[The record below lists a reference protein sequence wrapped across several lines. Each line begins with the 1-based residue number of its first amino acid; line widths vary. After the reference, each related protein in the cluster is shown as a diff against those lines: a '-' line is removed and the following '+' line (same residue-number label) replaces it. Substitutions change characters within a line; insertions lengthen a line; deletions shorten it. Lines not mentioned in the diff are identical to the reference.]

1 MGALIHLVAPTP
13 AGADAGHVSYSV
25 GRSLTAA
32 DLTLQGRYIEARLL
46 GMAPSSWG
54 VLTGLAVSPSRYD
67 SPDGIAGLAS
77 FAIGIG
83 TGVGDDGR
91 VVRVSAP
98 ITVAFADLLTAM
110 NAAGTIA
117 DGAYLLLAR
126 TVDFDGLNGP
136 PPDPADRADSDP
148 LLDIQQVSFV
158 EIWLS
163 ASIGALPAA
172 TTPAAMALAV
182 NTIVGALTPTSL
194 ATAVGNGVPLAL
206 LLVRNN
212 HAILLSQAAGRL
224 PAQPAALN
232 AMLMAQ
238 MREAFAMALA
248 EPGADASSAA
258 WQTGLRA
265 RFGVL
270 PGAGEL
276 PLGLLLTP
284 EAVTTN
290 CPFFPPGMAVYL
302 DAIRASQAGNLLT
315 EALGRPRLDLA
326 ANTAE
331 AVTLALAVPDAA
343 WTPDLLS
350 IPRGDPVLAAD
361 LHLAYARARAAQV
374 RLREAWIALY
384 GGMSAITAAD
394 PQPLGFLAAA
404 DTAAQNLDYLLAN
417 GTIAGS
423 DVIAAADEAT
433 SPGPLLGWVAARIA
447 ALTTAQTTAAPPP
460 AALPATTAAQA
471 AQLLGTLGYQ
481 IDDAEPAQADP
492 ASASPAPVASDTLLA
507 PLLPALPAGSAFAN
521 WSAAITAAPPDP
533 VLLQPLIDA
542 GVVDP
547 STDAATQAAAVAA
560 LLALPAQGDP
570 LNDDTQ
576 PGALLT
582 LAVLQLFYAVL
593 VRVARAQEYRLSA
606 HTRLVAL
613 QRQHLDIMSTSV
625 SALAGGVPSD
635 GSFLSFTRMIPFFTL
650 DNSVSATAPNPS
662 TPQRMMLTR
671 SFTTTAATQAY
682 AGELPATS
690 KANAALNRSVVRST
704 PAASNVAATPKYSL
718 AAAVLGSDADVA
730 QSVAIDA
737 GALSQSPPFAF
748 TPIQVGSAAHI
759 TPGATQLQIATDGLT
774 NLRALMATKAINLA
788 PSNNDT
794 AAPVPVA
801 TDTESTSYS
810 KILTA
815 NRLLLGDI
823 AVVENQAIQIESTY
837 LKIRDRVQT
846 LETRIAQLTATL
858 AAARDALRS
867 AQTTTASMDG
877 DYGAAQQLVQEEVAR
892 VAAATAARNAAIGAA
907 TGLFYARELQ
917 TAVFRPLPPPLS
929 LIADTPDD
937 LVPGCAADHP
947 GPPAALQSFLDQL
960 LEVPLSDWSNLQGQW
975 TGLPDVAGLQRL
987 GALRTARVA
996 NRATISDF
1004 GSGAAASDLAA
1015 LARTASSV
1023 FAPVFQAT
1031 IAISASLAVT
1041 QQAAFGVFALPDIFM
1056 LPASVLRAQAEA
1068 LRARIESAAGCLYET
1083 LTALPASARFA
1094 WANEARAATLPP
1106 LGFAQWPIP
1115 SSLGTTGAATVRR
1128 LAGLVNWM
1136 AGQLH
1141 DGSSAASQTAL
1152 GNLVTAA
1159 VIAAAYGDPGDAV
1172 TGTVASTGGVP
1183 RPGVPIRVVLNRRPP
1198 IGTVMNL
1205 LDASQSVV
1213 GTLRV
1218 QDHDAQ
1224 GTTATVVT
1232 SRATTAPGSG
1242 WSVSVPGSRAP
1253 WLPS

>member
-1 MGALIHLVAPTP
+1 MGALIHLAAPTP
-13 AGADAGHVSYSV
+13 AGADASRVSYSV

-32 DLTLQGRYIEARLL
+32 DLGLQGRYTEARLL

-67 SPDGIAGLAS
+67 SPDGTAGLAS
-77 FAIGIG
+77 FTIGIG

-98 ITVAFADLLTAM
+98 ITVAFADLLKAM

-126 TVDFDGLNGP
+126 TVEFDGLNGL

-172 TTPAAMALAV
+172 TTPAATALAL

-194 ATAVGNGVPLAL
+194 VAAVGNGVPLAL

-224 PAQPAALN
+224 PAEPAALN

-248 EPGADASSAA
+248 ESGANPASAT

-284 EAVTTN
+284 AAVTTN

-343 WTPDLLS
+343 WTPGLLS

-361 LHLAYARARAAQV
+361 LHLAYVRTRLVQV

-384 GGMSAITAAD
+384 GGMSAITGAN

-404 DTAAQNLDYLLAN
+404 DTAAQNIDYLLSN
-417 GTIAGS
+417 GTITGS

-433 SPGPLLGWVAARIA
+433 TPGALLAWVAARIA

-471 AQLLGTLGYQ
+471 AQLLGTLGYR

-492 ASASPAPVASDTLLA
+492 ASASPAPVPSDTLLA
-507 PLLPALPAGSAFAN
+507 PLLPALPAGSAFAD

-542 GVVDP
+542 GVVDAG
-547 STDAATQAAAVAA
+547 TDAATQAAAIAA
-560 LLALPAQGDP
+560 LLALPAEGNP

-635 GSFLSFTRMIPFFTL
+635 GSGLSFTRMIPFFTL

-662 TPQRMMLTR
+662 TPQRLMLTR
-671 SFTTTAATQAY
+671 SFAPAAQAAPAAELSAAPNVTA
-682 AGELPATS
+682 S
-690 KANAALNRSVVRST
+690 LNRSLVRST
-704 PAASNVAATPKYSL
+704 PVASRVAPTPKYSL
-718 AAAVLGSDADVA
+718 AATVLGSDADVA

-759 TPGATQLQIATDGLT
+759 TPGATQLQIASDGLT

-788 PSNNDT
+788 PSANDT
-794 AAPVPVA
+794 ATPLPAA
-801 TDTESTSYS
+801 ADTEAISYS

-815 NRLLLGDI
+815 NRLLLGDM
-823 AVVENQAIQIESTY
+823 AVVESQAIRIESTY
-837 LKIRDRVQT
+837 LQLRDRIQT

-867 AQTTTASMDG
+867 AQTAAATMGG

-892 VAAATAARNAAIGAA
+892 VAAATAARAAAIGAA
-907 TGLFYARELQ
+907 TGLFYVRELQ
-917 TAVFRPLPPPLS
+917 TAIFRPLPPPLS

-960 LEVPLSDWSNLQGQW
+960 LEVPLSDWSNLQGRW

-996 NRATISDF
+996 NRTTISDF

-1015 LARTASSV
+1015 LARTAGSV
-1023 FAPVFQAT
+1023 FAPVFQSR
-1031 IAISASLAVT
+1031 IAFSTSLAVT

-1083 LTALPASARFA
+1083 LAALPGSARFA
-1094 WANEARAATLPP
+1094 WANEARAGTLPP

-1115 SSLGTTGAATVRR
+1115 ALLGTTGAATVRR

-1172 TGTVASTGGVP
+1172 SGTVASTGGVP

-1205 LDASQSVV
+1205 LDANQSVI

-1232 SRATTAPGSG
+1232 SRATTASNSA
-1242 WSVSVPGSRAP
+1242 WSVAVPGSRAP